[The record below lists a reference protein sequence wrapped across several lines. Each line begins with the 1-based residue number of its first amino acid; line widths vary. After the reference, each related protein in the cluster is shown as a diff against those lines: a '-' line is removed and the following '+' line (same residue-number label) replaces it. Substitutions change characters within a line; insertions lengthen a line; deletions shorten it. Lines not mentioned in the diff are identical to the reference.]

1 MSTAGL
7 EIYEVGG
14 AVRDRLLGLP
24 VHEHDW
30 VVVGATPEAMT
41 DRGFRPVGREFPVF
55 LHPETGEEYALA
67 RTERKTAPGYH
78 GFAFH
83 ASPAVSLTEDLGR
96 RDLTINAMAAAPDG
110 TIIDPFNGRG
120 DLESRCLRHVSDA
133 FREDPVRI
141 LRLARFAARFAP
153 LGFRVADDTIALCR
167 GMVESGEVDA
177 LVPERVWQEMAKAL
191 MAPAPDAFIQTLRDC
206 GALAV
211 LLPEIDRL
219 FGIPQPED
227 HHPEI
232 DTGEHVLLVL
242 QQAARLD
249 GDLPARFAALVHDVG
264 KGLTPTAELP
274 RHRGHEA
281 RGVPLA
287 DAISERLRVPSE
299 CRDLARGVTR
309 HHLHCHR
316 ARTLRPQ
323 TLLDML
329 EKLDLLRRPARLESF
344 LLACEADYRGRLGLE
359 DRAYPQADYLREA
372 LTRCQ
377 AVDASRFVEQGLKGP
392 AIGEAIRHAR
402 LQALKALRAEKGD
415 TPS

>member
-1 MSTAGL
+1 MSTTGL

-24 VHEHDW
+24 VDEHDW

-78 GFAFH
+78 GFSFH
-83 ASPAVSLTEDLGR
+83 ASPSVSLVEDLGR
-96 RDLTINAMAAAPDG
+96 RDLTINAMAKAPDG

-120 DLESRCLRHVSDA
+120 DLDSRRLRHVSDA

-153 LGFRVADDTIALCR
+153 LGFRVAEDTIVLCR
-167 GMVESGEVDA
+167 EMVQSGEVDA
-177 LVPERVWQEMAKAL
+177 LVPERVWQEMARAL
-191 MAPAPDAFIQTLRDC
+191 MAPAPDAFIRTLRGC

-211 LLPEIDRL
+211 LFPEIDCL

-227 HHPEI
+227 HHPEV

-242 QQAARLD
+242 QQAALLD
-249 GDLPARFAALVHDVG
+249 ADLPARFAALVHDLG
-264 KGLTPTAELP
+264 KGLTPAAELP

-281 RGVPLA
+281 RGVPLVE
-287 DAISERLRVPSE
+287 AISERLRVPSE
-299 CRDLARGVTR
+299 CRDIARGVTR
-309 HHLHCHR
+309 DHLHCHR
-316 ARTLRPQ
+316 VRTLRPQ

-329 EKLDLLRRPARLESF
+329 ERLDVLRRPARLDSF
-344 LLACEADYRGRLGLE
+344 LVACEADYRGRLGLE
-359 DRAYPQADYLREA
+359 NRPYPQADYLREA
-372 LTRCQ
+372 VDRCR

-392 AIGEAIRHAR
+392 AIGEAIRRVR

-415 TPS
+415 VPD